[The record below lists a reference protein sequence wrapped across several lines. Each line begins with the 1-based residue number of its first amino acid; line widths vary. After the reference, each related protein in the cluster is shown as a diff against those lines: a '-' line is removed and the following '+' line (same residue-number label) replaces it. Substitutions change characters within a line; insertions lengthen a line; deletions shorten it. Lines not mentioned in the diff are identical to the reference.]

1 MALCI
6 SKLRSRFE
14 RYLFIT
20 SANLTEYAFKLNME
34 MGLLV
39 ENEELAIQVITQIE
53 RLIQQK
59 IFVPITL

>member
-1 MALCI
+1 
-6 SKLRSRFE
+6 
-14 RYLFIT
+14 
-20 SANLTEYAFKLNME
+20 ME

-39 ENEELAIQVITQIE
+39 ENKELVIQVITQIE

>member
-1 MALCI
+1 MHIKAAI
-6 SKLRSRFE
+6 ADN

-20 SANLTEYAFKLNME
+20 SANLTEYAFTLNME

-39 ENEELAIQVITQIE
+39 ENEELTIQLITQIE